1 MSTRGILH
9 AAFIAMSAYA
19 APAFAEEVNERNC
32 RQIYDRVDR
41 VVLQANVRDAQDFP
55 IKGYPY
61 LRSNRFF
68 ASVAQKTDS
77 ALKMDFL
84 LRQWMALDQRARQL
98 ELKNLPVAAYT
109 ELEQTRRTL
118 FPNQIDFMSTLEACA
133 KTLLEIDRAHVATIK
148 QKVSAPER
156 YSLLKRL
163 IGFYPLTAIPFAR
176 GIRKFQSEM
185 TEKFSKDRNEVVSDA
200 DVVLHVAPPT
210 QTIDVAAILQAA
222 SDNPL
227 NIPLPNSE
235 QLAQLFAQFAPNFAI
250 DTRGNFDRPGAVG
263 WSDDGRIHVNSS
275 VLKIYTL
282 ASHTMFEGKALLQL
296 NYAIW
301 FSERPKKGKLDL
313 LGGTLDGLIWRVT
326 LAPNGEPQLYDTI
339 HPCGCYHLFFPSDK
353 LRAKPPHPSLQEHA
367 YVPQV
372 APVLAPGERATIW
385 VESASH
391 YVVRVTATSPE
402 TTQPS
407 ASYDFADYD
416 ELRALPK
423 LDGTHHSLFRPDGL
437 IANTERGERLFFW
450 PMGIAS
456 AGAMRQWGHHATAFV
471 GKRHFDD
478 ADLIEKS
485 FEAAN
490 KK

>member
-1 MSTRGILH
+1 MNTRTIFC
-9 AAFIAMSAYA
+9 AAYIVLSIYA
-19 APAFAEEVNERNC
+19 APLFAEDVDERDC
-32 RQIYDRVDR
+32 RQMYDRIDR
-41 VVLQANVRDAQDFP
+41 VVSHANARDAQDFP

-68 ASVAQKTDS
+68 ATLAQNAEGVAET
-77 ALKMDFL
+77 DFL
-84 LRQWMALDQRARQL
+84 LRQWMALDQRARQW
-98 ELKNLPVAAYT
+98 ELKNLPAASFS
-109 ELEQTRRTL
+109 ELERIRRGL
-118 FPNQIDFMSTLEACA
+118 FPNQADFSITLNACA
-133 KTLLEIDRAHVATIK
+133 ESLLEIDRPHVAAIK
-148 QKVSAPER
+148 QNSQAPER

-163 IGFYPLTAIPFAR
+163 MGFYPITAIPFAR

-185 TEKFSKDRNEVVSDA
+185 NEKFSKDRHEMPSDA
-200 DVVLHVAPPT
+200 NVLFHVAPKT

-227 NIPLPNSE
+227 NIPLPSAE

-250 DTRGNFDRPGAVG
+250 DTRGDFDRPGVIG
-263 WSDDGRIHVNSS
+263 WSEDGRAHVDSS
-275 VLKIYTL
+275 IPKIYTL
-282 ASHTMFEGKALLQL
+282 TSHTMFEGKALLQL

-301 FSERPKKGKLDL
+301 FSERPKKGTLDM

-326 LAPNGEPQLYDTI
+326 LAPDGEPLLYDTI
-339 HPCGCYHLFFPSDK
+339 HPCGCYHLFFPSSK

-367 YVPQV
+367 YVPQA
-372 APVLAPGERATIW
+372 APVLARGERATIW

-391 YVVRVTATSPE
+391 YIVRVTAASPE
-402 TTQPS
+402 TTQPA
-407 ASYDFADYD
+407 ASYEFADYD
-416 ELRALPK
+416 ELRSLPRK
-423 LDGTHHSLFRPDGL
+423 DGTHRSLFRPDGL
-437 IANTERGERLFFW
+437 INDTERGERFFFW

-485 FEAAN
+485 FEAA
-490 KK
+490 K